1 MYHDNLSNKHKI
13 TAMLTSFLG
22 VLVKILFTAG
32 FLGFIIWLGRGFWDM
47 LKGKGPGSLP
57 WL

>member
-1 MYHDNLSNKHKI
+1 MI

-32 FLGFIIWLGRGFWDM
+32 FLGFIIWFGRGFWDM